1 MYYTQLTAKVHG
13 PHVFFTDI
21 EELIFMLSD
30 SPVSVIKIMVPEI
43 PILLPSNVCMHCPL

>member
-43 PILLPSNVCMHCPL
+43 PNSFA